1 MNGIVFAVVAFL
13 TLVFIIE
20 SALYAY
26 RSWRNP
32 DRNKVRERFKTLS
45 AKGRQYD
52 ASAILRNR
60 TLSEVPLLN
69 RLLGSLPAA
78 RHLDRKLQEAN
89 VQYSLGFFLLLA
101 LVLGGIGFLGMF
113 LASRDTIFALG
124 GTLVLGIIP
133 FYLISFMK
141 KRRMSKLERQLP
153 EALSLMA
160 RALRAGHAFSSAMK
174 FAADEFDD
182 PLGTEFGKAL
192 DEINFGVSVSDALK
206 NLVNRVDC
214 PDLRYF
220 AVSVIIQRE
229 AGGNIAEVMDRI
241 AYIIRE
247 RFKLRGKIRVL
258 STEGKMTASVLV
270 ALPFFVIITLSFTNP
285 EYIEMLWV
293 ESTGRIV
300 SVIAGLMM
308 ALGIYI
314 IRKMIRIKV
323 Q

>member
-1 MNGIVFAVVAFL
+1 MNGIVFTIVAFV
-13 TLVFIIE
+13 TLVFILE
-20 SALYAY
+20 SSLYAY
-26 RSWRNP
+26 RSWRHP
-32 DRNKVRERFKTLS
+32 DRNKVRERFKILS
-45 AKGRQYD
+45 TKAQQYD
-52 ASAILRNR
+52 SSAILRNR
-60 TLSEVPLLN
+60 RLSEVPFLN
-69 RLLGSLPAA
+69 RLLKSVPAA
-78 RHLDRKLQEAN
+78 KNLDRTLQEAN

-101 LVLGGIGFLGMF
+101 LVLGGLGFLGIF
-113 LASRDTIFALG
+113 LVSRDTIFALG
-124 GTLVLGIIP
+124 GTLLLGMVP
-133 FYLISFMK
+133 FFILSLIK

-214 PDLRYF
+214 PDLKYF
-220 AVSVIIQRE
+220 AVSVIIQRD

-247 RFKLRGKIRVL
+247 RFKLRGKIRIL

-285 EYIEMLWV
+285 EYIKMLWV
-293 ESTGRIV
+293 ESTGRTV
-300 SVIAGLMM
+300 SAIAGLMM

-314 IRKMIRIKV
+314 IKKMIRIKV